1 MDRITCRES
10 CKCHMAVSG
19 QVRRGKRG
27 LPRDGKRHMYV
38 QAYRNSAFVRLAVP
52 ELLKSA
58 LVLVLVL
65 VLVII
70 IFFFLLLLLFLFLFV
85 FLFLIVV
92 LAVIYSR
99 PAVGFKKAPA
109 AHNLYVVT
117 KEELNANYKRLTS
130 QLAQGVCL
138 VGAWGWYCSWLNW
151 NPSCLQYLGPPLF
164 PRIVIRL
171 VRKPLHSHPELQSF
185 SASTFS
191 LHVMGLR
198 SASLIA

>member
-1 MDRITCRES
+1 MPHGSEWTGSARQ
-10 CKCHMAVSG
+10 A
-19 QVRRGKRG
+19 G

-65 VLVII
+65 LVVLVLVLVII
-70 IFFFLLLLLFLFLFV
+70 IFFLLLLLFL

-138 VGAWGWYCSWLNW
+138 VGA
-151 NPSCLQYLGPPLF
+151 
-164 PRIVIRL
+164 
-171 VRKPLHSHPELQSF
+171 
-185 SASTFS
+185 
-191 LHVMGLR
+191 
-198 SASLIA
+198 

>member
-1 MDRITCRES
+1 MPHGSEWTGSARQ
-10 CKCHMAVSG
+10 A
-19 QVRRGKRG
+19 G

-58 LVLVLVL
+58 LVLVLVLLVVLVL

-138 VGAWGWYCSWLNW
+138 VGA
-151 NPSCLQYLGPPLF
+151 
-164 PRIVIRL
+164 
-171 VRKPLHSHPELQSF
+171 
-185 SASTFS
+185 
-191 LHVMGLR
+191 
-198 SASLIA
+198 

>member
-1 MDRITCRES
+1 MPHGSEWTGSARQ
-10 CKCHMAVSG
+10 A
-19 QVRRGKRG
+19 G

-65 VLVII
+65 LVVLVLVLVII
-70 IFFFLLLLLFLFLFV
+70 IFFLLLLLFLFL

-99 PAVGFKKAPA
+99 PAGGFKKAPA

-138 VGAWGWYCSWLNW
+138 VGA
-151 NPSCLQYLGPPLF
+151 
-164 PRIVIRL
+164 
-171 VRKPLHSHPELQSF
+171 
-185 SASTFS
+185 
-191 LHVMGLR
+191 
-198 SASLIA
+198 